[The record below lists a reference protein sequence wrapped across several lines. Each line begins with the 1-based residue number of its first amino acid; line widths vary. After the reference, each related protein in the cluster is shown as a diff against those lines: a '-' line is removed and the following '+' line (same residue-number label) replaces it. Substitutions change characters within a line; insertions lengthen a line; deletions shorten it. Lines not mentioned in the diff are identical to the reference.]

1 MQRVFSGIQPTGNI
15 HIGNYLGAI
24 RNWVEMQHQYESL
37 FCIVDYHAITVEYE
51 PKKLHER
58 VLDLAATLIAS
69 GIDPNTATLF
79 VQSSVPEHTE
89 LTWLLTCITSIGA
102 LERMTQF
109 KDKSERQ
116 KGGVFA
122 GLMNYPVLMAADIL
136 IYKAELVP
144 VGDDQIQ
151 HLELT
156 REIARRFNSLFGEIL
171 PEPQPILT
179 RAARVMAL
187 NDPTS
192 KMSKSIEGSYIAM
205 DDDDDTIR
213 KKIRRA
219 VTDPGP
225 QGGEMGPG
233 VKNLF
238 TLLEAFA
245 EPEVVEQF
253 RADYAN
259 QSLRYSDLKHTLG
272 EAIVEAIAPIRE
284 RRAEILAKPDQL
296 IEILNAGAERARK
309 LARQTM
315 AEVRDAMGFKM
326 PVL

>member
-1 MQRVFSGIQPTGNI
+1 RELSTETCLMQQVGWSGSLRYRAQRELISDKLTRVAPRVMISSLWGGIFFMALDQHEEEGTMQRVFSGIQPTGNI

-122 GLMNYPVLMAADIL
+122 G
-136 IYKAELVP
+136 
-144 VGDDQIQ
+144 
-151 HLELT
+151 
-156 REIARRFNSLFGEIL
+156 
-171 PEPQPILT
+171 
-179 RAARVMAL
+179 
-187 NDPTS
+187 
-192 KMSKSIEGSYIAM
+192 
-205 DDDDDTIR
+205 
-213 KKIRRA
+213 
-219 VTDPGP
+219 
-225 QGGEMGPG
+225 
-233 VKNLF
+233 
-238 TLLEAFA
+238 
-245 EPEVVEQF
+245 
-253 RADYAN
+253 
-259 QSLRYSDLKHTLG
+259 
-272 EAIVEAIAPIRE
+272 
-284 RRAEILAKPDQL
+284 
-296 IEILNAGAERARK
+296 
-309 LARQTM
+309 
-315 AEVRDAMGFKM
+315 
-326 PVL
+326 